1 MWYACCFFRQP
12 NAAREPQQRDSNNMA
27 EDKKP
32 DTSKESESAG
42 TEPAK
47 AAKGALL
54 GAIAAAAILGVA
66 VGGFV
71 IGPRVARDSSE
82 PTPPAESHTNS
93 DAGHAAGE
101 GEFFEL
107 ENLVVNPAG
116 SRGER
121 FLMVSVAFEVPDGA
135 TVNQLHER
143 EVQVRDVVSAT
154 LESQTLETLT
164 KQGAR
169 QELKRQLSEAVAELA
184 GNPAWMRV
192 YIPRFVIQ

>member
-1 MWYACCFFRQP
+1 
-12 NAAREPQQRDSNNMA
+12 MA
-27 EDKKP
+27 DEKKP
-32 DTSKESESAG
+32 DTTPENDSPG
-42 TEPAK
+42 TAPAE
-47 AAKGALL
+47 ARKGALL
-54 GAIAAAAILGVA
+54 GAIAAASILGVA

-71 IGPRVARDSSE
+71 IGPRVAGEPVDSAAA
-82 PTPPAESHTNS
+82 TESHTES
-93 DAGHAAGE
+93 DGGHETGE

-121 FLMVSVAFEVPDGA
+121 FLMVSVAFEVPDA
-135 TVNQLHER
+135 ETVNQLHER
-143 EVQVRDVVSAT
+143 EVQVRDIVSAT

-164 KQGAR
+164 RQGAR
-169 QELKRQLSEAVAELA
+169 EDLKRQLSEAIAELA

>member
-1 MWYACCFFRQP
+1 MWYACCFFSGAGSCLRLQL
-12 NAAREPQQRDSNNMA
+12 RDLDHMA
-27 EDKKP
+27 DDKP
-32 DTSKESESAG
+32 DTKKETESPS
-42 TEPAK
+42 TQPAK
-47 AAKGALL
+47 AGKGALL
-54 GAIAAAAILGVA
+54 GAIAAASVLGVA

-71 IGPRVARDSSE
+71 IGPRVAQE
-82 PTPPAESHTNS
+82 PGEPDAASESHAAS
-93 DAGHAAGE
+93 EGGHEAGE
-101 GEFFEL
+101 GQFFEL

-121 FLMVSVAFEVPDGA
+121 FLMVSVAFEVPDGE

-164 KQGAR
+164 RQGAR
-169 QELKRQLSEAVAELA
+169 EGLKLQLREAIAELA